1 MSNKHLILTLAKVV
15 IAAAWADGEVSH
27 DEINSLKDLL
37 FRLRELTARDW
48 AELEIYIDNPIDAH
62 ERNRL
67 VADLQNAINSR
78 STKNLAMATLE
89 EMVHADGQVTEQ
101 EQAIAEEIK
110 AAIDSAN
117 VGIVGLLAKMVQGPM
132 QRRGQALSEAPNREL
147 YLEDYLR
154 NRIFYQVRR
163 RLNLGEAEIEL
174 PEEEMRKLSLAGG
187 LMTRVA
193 HVDREVTSEEFAAI
207 VDALQKGWGLTRES
221 GAFVAEVA
229 VSALSAGLD
238 FYRLTRDFFTS
249 TTEAERVQFLDALF
263 AVAASDGKVT
273 HQETEE
279 IRIIARGLK
288 LTHKQFINSKLRAG
302 N

>member
-78 STKNLAMATLE
+78 NAKNLAMATLE